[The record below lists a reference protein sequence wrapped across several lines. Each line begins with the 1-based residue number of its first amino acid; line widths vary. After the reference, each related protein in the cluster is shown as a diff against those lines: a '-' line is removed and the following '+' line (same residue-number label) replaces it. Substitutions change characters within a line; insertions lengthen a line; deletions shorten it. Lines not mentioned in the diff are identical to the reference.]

1 MSAMRRPPSAASSTT
16 TSIRSRHSMGGPGSE
31 QTTPRSSVASRSS
44 IHESSMSPPL
54 SASSAQGTA
63 RASPLARGATAR
75 AAVPPPPS
83 RGGSANGIKRGSPV
97 PDRSASPA
105 MSEAL
110 EGALRREVEE
120 KEELMARLLS
130 RDETI
135 AELQGQIVEM
145 QATMGLGEGQLAELY
160 ADQER
165 WETERAKLEDDIA
178 KKNNVIDKL
187 RIQLREIEKEGR
199 DSTRRLTEQA
209 AQFESERQAFY
220 DNTAHL
226 KSRIQSLTDA
236 QKDWKQSQREAS
248 PEPDAEQGLEQD
260 SEQPQERKVKPRAS
274 LGRPEPDEPPEM
286 MALRLELSTLGTS
299 HGSLGQTVKM
309 LQSQL
314 AEMERVNGELQEENE
329 AFTTL
334 LREKTLSGQIDIM
347 RHGPDDHND
356 EEEQE
361 STTGGLESEL
371 AESERQASVSPVGS
385 RRVVSHTHS
394 LRRPVSP
401 ARSGK
406 SARSARRVAAETL
419 ADLPVA
425 GPGLD
430 LAAELGRAENWDG
443 GVDVNEEEKEKEKEK
458 EQEEAKVKASNAE
471 LEALRAEVKQLKD
484 ANKALSLYASKII
497 DRIISQEGFEH
508 VLAVDY
514 NGPAATPAKPKPQP
528 KPVEKKETPKSRPG
542 SFLARAAS
550 LSISSAAPPPVAAG
564 PAPPR
569 ALLRIA
575 TEAAPPAVDK
585 AEPST
590 PMSKRE
596 RRGLSVD
603 WGRFNPFSRGSTEP
617 QTPVVDPKVAGLKP
631 LNLRADA
638 GRSSVPAS
646 PIIQG
651 GRKLDNEEDE
661 EDRIERERMDAH
673 MKLMGVD
680 RRDSVHTPGAMVP
693 ISRGASSGAD
703 TPGSRTSG
711 GVRPVSV
718 RQGSTG
724 SGVRFPTEELRAEH
738 LELEDEAHVVAAAEN
753 HIAAL
758 DRREKVLSAELA
770 KGRGGGFTEPPERGT
785 RVRRRSG
792 GSAASTLF
800 SAGRMS
806 RGGSEADIGEAAEET
821 YPRLCL
827 YSITTTMSGFALCL
841 HGYAGPDNA
850 HLECVPGELLYVHR
864 IEPSGWAGA
873 VEPDDGR
880 WGWVPWAFVQHIDED
895 AVAVLWPIAP
905 ELRLGA
911 YRAMTAIHAHATDAG
926 YSSPDSNESDA
937 LGDEWAVAAPAA
949 PTPKHRRPSRITRE
963 PVARPSLDLEPP
975 APRLPSPTEPS
986 PERAIGVQFTLPK
999 GRLSPRAPPPAGSPS
1014 SSFVP
1019 PRVRAFRLRSKSH
1032 DRGVRSDSESTSR
1045 PRRPSVSL
1053 RRTRMSMFGP
1063 PRGLEPHPAE
1073 ELARLAARPWYLQP
1087 KHTPA
1092 TGDIV
1097 IDPDGSIRA
1106 GTLEAIAERLTCDPP
1121 TRSYEHAFRRAVLL
1135 TYEAFTTSN
1144 QLFDLL
1150 TDQYA
1155 LEPARQLTEEQF
1167 IEWKEARLRPTQ
1179 ARVLDVLGLW
1189 LALPR
1194 LYTDDPEIVLRIR
1207 EFLQFVNEP
1216 DGLAAEARGHLR
1228 TIDKLINP
1236 PPVAPRQTMSPRRKT
1251 FKPRPF
1257 PTLSPPSTSTN
1268 TSPTSNPSSLLSP
1281 RLNSRHA
1288 SPVPGLVETALSTSP
1303 RLEVPL
1309 PSPSFGA
1316 FPEEREGGVAR
1327 RKSQRDTVSVSSRD
1341 TGSMSSLHASA
1352 SPSGHSNTSPT
1363 QPTPPR
1369 PQRASG
1375 PIPSAIA
1382 NIDPTALAHHLTL
1395 LEASLYMRVKRGQ
1408 CLEWH
1413 RAGKA
1418 PAQEGERSKRASVGS
1433 GEIGFETTTTISAGT
1448 SSSINTAGTR
1458 LSGTTL
1464 GDLNDLREF
1473 CATNDRLAGW
1483 VKWTVLCLKTAT
1495 LRAEAIGTW
1504 VRVAEK
1510 CRQLDNTSSLC
1521 AIVAGLTSSD
1531 VARLNVTA
1539 SLVPTNRSQ
1548 RLTELQR
1555 ITSPA
1560 GSFAALKVLYAS
1572 ADGPGV
1578 PFVGMYLTGLVHAS
1592 DQFKDV
1598 VHVPLSEPCTE
1609 DKRRENEDG
1618 GGAGKRG
1625 LLSEPATPTQTTC
1638 GPSRTLLN
1646 FTKRHKQADIIGAM
1660 LKFQQWPY
1668 TVTHTPGESA
1678 SVPKQMSS
1686 PPPSTHLSPSTSPST
1701 STVAPFSALPSAA
1714 TATSKLYPYSPSSS
1728 APVALYASAGGVAWV
1743 EEQLG
1748 RAARITLGSD
1758 WTYERSMRLYEDEA
1772 GWTTIK
1778 DIMGE
1783 VGF

>member
-1 MSAMRRPPSAASSTT
+1 MSAMRRPPSTASSTT
-16 TSIRSRHSMGGPGSE
+16 STRSRHSMGGPGSE

-44 IHESSMSPPL
+44 IHESLTSPPL

-63 RASPLARGATAR
+63 KASPLARGATAR

-130 RDETI
+130 RDEAIT
-135 AELQGQIVEM
+135 ELQGQITEM
-145 QATMGLGEGQLAELY
+145 QTTMGMGEGRLAELY

-165 WETERAKLEDDIA
+165 WETDRAKLEEDIA

-187 RIQLREIEKEGR
+187 RVQLRELEKENR

-220 DNTAHL
+220 DNTVHL

-248 PEPDAEQGLEQD
+248 PEPNAEQEQEPD

-274 LGRPEPDEPPEM
+274 LGRSEPDEPPEM
-286 MALRLELSTLGTS
+286 TALRLELSTLGTS

-314 AEMERVNGELQEENE
+314 AEMERVNSELQEENE

-334 LREKTLSGQIDIM
+334 LREKTL
-347 RHGPDDHND
+347 R
-356 EEEQE
+356 
-361 STTGGLESEL
+361 
-371 AESERQASVSPVGS
+371 
-385 RRVVSHTHS
+385 
-394 LRRPVSP
+394 
-401 ARSGK
+401 
-406 SARSARRVAAETL
+406 
-419 ADLPVA
+419 
-425 GPGLD
+425 PGLD
-430 LAAELGRAENWDG
+430 LAAELGRAANWDG
-443 GVDVNEEEKEKEKEK
+443 GVDVDEEEKEKEKEK
-458 EQEEAKVKASNAE
+458 AKEQEEAKAKASNAE

-514 NGPAATPAKPKPQP
+514 TDPNATPAKPKPQS
-528 KPVEKKETPKSRPG
+528 KPVQKKEEPPRPRPV

-550 LSISSAAPPPVAAG
+550 LSISSPAPPTVAPG
-564 PAPPR
+564 PAPPKVP
-569 ALLRIA
+569 LRIS
-575 TEAAPPAVDK
+575 TEAAPPTVEK
-585 AEPST
+585 AEPAT
-590 PMSKRE
+590 PMGKRE
-596 RRGLSVD
+596 RRGLSLD
-603 WGRFNPFSRGSTEP
+603 WGRLNPFSRGSTEP
-617 QTPVVDPKVAGLKP
+617 QTPVVDPRVAGLKP
-631 LNLRADA
+631 LTLRVDA
-638 GRSSVPAS
+638 GKSSVPAS

-673 MKLMGVD
+673 MKLMGLD
-680 RRDSVHTPGAMVP
+680 REKSICTPSAVVP
-693 ISRGASSGAD
+693 ALTASGASSGAD
-703 TPGSRTSG
+703 TPGSRMSG
-711 GVRPVSV
+711 GLGRRPGSI
-718 RQGSTG
+718 RQDSTG

-738 LELEDEAHVVAAAEN
+738 LELEDEPQVVAAAEN
-753 HIAAL
+753 RIAEL
-758 DRREKVLSAELA
+758 DMRERALSAEIA
-770 KGRGGGFTEPPERGT
+770 KGRGGGFTEPPGRGT
-785 RVRRRSG
+785 RVRRRSS

-806 RGGSEADIGEAAEET
+806 RGGSEADIGED

-827 YSITTTMSGFALCL
+827 YWITTTMSSFALCL
-841 HGYAGPDNA
+841 HGYAGPDST

-864 IEPSGWAGA
+864 VESSGWAGV

-937 LGDEWAVAAPAA
+937 LGDEWAVAAPTAS
-949 PTPKHRRPSRITRE
+949 TPKHRRPSRIVRE
-963 PVARPSLDLEPP
+963 PVVRPSLDSEPP
-975 APRLPSPTEPS
+975 TPRPPSPIEPS

-999 GRLSPRAPPPAGSPS
+999 GRRSPRAPPPAGSS

-1121 TRSYEHAFRRAVLL
+1121 SGSYEYAFRRAVLF

-1167 IEWKEARLRPTQ
+1167 TEWKEARLRPTQ
-1179 ARVLDVLGLW
+1179 AR
-1189 LALPR
+1189 
-1194 LYTDDPEIVLRIR
+1194 LYKDDPEIVLRIR

-1236 PPVAPRQTMSPRRKT
+1236 PPVIPRQTMSPRRKA

-1257 PTLSPPSTSTN
+1257 PTLSPLSTSTN
-1268 TSPTSNPSSLLSP
+1268 TSPTSNSSSLLSP

-1288 SPVPGLVETALSTSP
+1288 SPAPGLVETALSTSP

-1316 FPEEREGGVAR
+1316 FPDEREGGVAR
-1327 RKSQRDTVSVSSRD
+1327 RKSQRDTM
-1341 TGSMSSLHASA
+1341 SMSSGDISTLSQHTVS
-1352 SPSGHSNTSPT
+1352 SSYHSNTSST
-1363 QPTPPR
+1363 QPTSSS

-1375 PIPSAIA
+1375 PMPSAIA
-1382 NIDPTALAHHLTL
+1382 SIDSTALAHHLTL

-1413 RAGKA
+1413 RAGKLL
-1418 PAQEGERSKRASVGS
+1418 AQEGERSKRASVGS
-1433 GEIGFETTTTISAGT
+1433 GEIGFETAIAVSAGT
-1448 SSSINTAGTR
+1448 SSSIGTAGPR

-1473 CATNDRLAGW
+1473 CATNDRLAAW
-1483 VKWTVLCLKTAT
+1483 VKWTVLSLKTAT

-1504 VRVAEK
+1504 VRVAETNTYPARK

-1531 VARLNVTA
+1531 IARLNVTA

-1548 RLTELQR
+1548 RLAELQR

-1560 GSFAALKVLYAS
+1560 GNFAALKVLYAG

-1578 PFVGMYLTGLVHAS
+1578 PFVGMYLTALVHAS

-1598 VHVPLSEPCTE
+1598 VHVPLSGPGTE
-1609 DKRRENEDG
+1609 DKRRESEDDAD

-1625 LLSEPATPTQTTC
+1625 LLSEPPTPTRMTC
-1638 GPSRTLLN
+1638 GPTRTLLN

-1668 TVTHTPGESA
+1668 TVVCTPGEPTP
-1678 SVPKQMSS
+1678 VPKRTSS

-1701 STVAPFSALPSAA
+1701 STVAPPSALLSA
-1714 TATSKLYPYSPSSS
+1714 TTTTSKLYPYTPSSS
-1728 APVALYASAGGVAWV
+1728 APLALYASAGGVAWV
-1743 EEQLG
+1743 EEQLA

-1772 GWTTIK
+1772 GWTTVR